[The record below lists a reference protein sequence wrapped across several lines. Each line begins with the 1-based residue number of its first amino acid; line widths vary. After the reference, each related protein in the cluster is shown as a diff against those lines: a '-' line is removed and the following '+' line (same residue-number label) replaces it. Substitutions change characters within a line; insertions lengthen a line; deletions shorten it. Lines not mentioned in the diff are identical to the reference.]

1 MYYMPKKLL
10 YLTYNLIVSM
20 MSKNKSENGSKRRQ
34 KNLQTKN
41 CDKNTETT
49 TAYSH
54 TELFHKAFDE
64 IC

>member
-1 MYYMPKKLL
+1 MIPRRRGIREYDQKAALANTLKLKP
-10 YLTYNLIVSM
+10 YVVS
-20 MSKNKSENGSKRRQ
+20 
-34 KNLQTKN
+34 
-41 CDKNTETT
+41 KNTETT